1 MTRSITRLIAI
12 LGGLYFLLE
21 FVIPARMPSW
31 LGGFENPLS
40 PSLPDVASV
49 VQVLSAMVFLLGPIH
64 LARHH
69 ISAIIHKRE
78 NWVGSI
84 VFLVSLLV
92 TIVAMG
98 GRGLTGDAAP
108 KAAANFQLAF
118 DVMYWGVVFG
128 FGASSM
134 ALLAFYLVS
143 AAYRAFRLTNLD
155 AAVMMAAAVVVLLGM
170 APVGDWITLW
180 LPEAG
185 QFRFW
190 ARKILE
196 VPNTAVQRA
205 VLIGGAAGGFA
216 AGMRLWL
223 GIGKRGD

>member
-1 MTRSITRLIAI
+1 MRRSITRVITI

-31 LGGFENPLS
+31 LGGFKNPLS

-49 VQVLSAMVFLLGPIH
+49 IQILAAMVFLLGPIH

-69 ISAIIHKRE
+69 ISAIIHKRK

-84 VFLVSLLV
+84 VFLVSVLITV
-92 TIVAMG
+92 VAMG
-98 GRGLTGDAAP
+98 GRELAGDGAP
-108 KAAANFQLAF
+108 KATATFQLAF
-118 DVMYWGVVFG
+118 DVMFWGLVFG

-155 AAVMMAAAVVVLLGM
+155 SGVMMAAAVVVLLGM
-170 APVGDWITLW
+170 TPVGDWITLG
-180 LPEAG
+180 LPEAA

-190 ARKILE
+190 AQKIFE

-205 VLIGGAAGGFA
+205 VLIGGTAGGFA

-223 GIGKRGD
+223 GIGKRGA